1 MSKKNYGSYAA
12 AALLAGLAVQSLYNY
27 SKTSEKA
34 SINVN
39 YFCEC
44 LLVALGQVVW
54 VIIATCFIEDT
65 QQLGN
70 ALIVILI
77 FGVVAMVIL
86 NKERKKQIYNALYRD
101 RDMIC
106 SQYDLDRQMF
116 RGIDITQLENNS
128 DVQSVVN
135 KMWFEPQHWL
145 YRCKDGSKDLRYTR
159 NNQVIPDRWYMVL
172 QAHNRPYLLAS
183 GSQDNIAQIGIQ
195 LYYGSGIEIETL

>member
-12 AALLAGLAVQSLYNY
+12 AALLAGLVAKSLYDY
-27 SKTSEKA
+27 SKTSEVA
-34 SINVN
+34 SINVKCFFKVLLICLVFIFLVLVSCA
-39 YFCEC
+39 YIDDTSTLGWMIC
-44 LLVALGQVVW
+44 LLIWLCLVCAVVL
-54 VIIATCFIEDT
+54 E
-65 QQLGN
+65 
-70 ALIVILI
+70 
-77 FGVVAMVIL
+77 L
-86 NKERKKQIYNALYRD
+86 NRKDRIYKVLNRD

-106 SQYDLDRQMF
+106 SQYDLDRRMF

-159 NNQVIPDRWYMVL
+159 SNQVIPDRWYMVL

-183 GSQDNIAQIGIQ
+183 RCQDNIAQIGIQ
-195 LYYGSGIEIETL
+195 LYYVSGIEIETL

>member
-27 SKTSEKA
+27 SKTSERA

-44 LLVALGQVVW
+44 LLIALGQVVL
-54 VIIATCFIEDT
+54 VIIAACFIEDT

-77 FGVVAMVIL
+77 FGIVAMVIL
-86 NKERKKQIYNALYRD
+86 NNERKKQIYNDLYRD

-116 RGIDITQLENNS
+116 RGIDITQL
-128 DVQSVVN
+128 
-135 KMWFEPQHWL
+135 
-145 YRCKDGSKDLRYTR
+145 
-159 NNQVIPDRWYMVL
+159 
-172 QAHNRPYLLAS
+172 
-183 GSQDNIAQIGIQ
+183 
-195 LYYGSGIEIETL
+195 